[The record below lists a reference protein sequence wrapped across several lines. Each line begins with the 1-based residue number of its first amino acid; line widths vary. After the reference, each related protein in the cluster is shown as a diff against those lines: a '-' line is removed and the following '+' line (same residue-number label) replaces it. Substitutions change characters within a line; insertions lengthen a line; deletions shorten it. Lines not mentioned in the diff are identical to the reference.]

1 MGFDKAIDINPIS
14 FDASV
19 VLGYLIAEGSLK
31 YSTLT
36 FSNNNGNILNEFR
49 QRLQSAFSD
58 VDIQIRNK
66 ISGFGKDVT
75 YYVITNKN
83 KSTSF
88 NSNPVRRFLRQLGL
102 DQKTS
107 KDKFIPKEILLGD
120 EKILSGLLR
129 GMFLGDGWQWTRGKR
144 IGYYTVSD
152 KLRQDTRFALQRLGI
167 NSTLFG
173 NSVYIN
179 DKQSI
184 NRLIDKL
191 NLPWSKTELN
201 NSSQRYHGDL
211 FYDRIAKIEI
221 MNEPVDVY
229 DLELPEYHTFIADGL
244 ISHNSEWAWKLSE
257 GMQPTDQIKDIRE
270 WQHRNWRYNNIII
283 PIKNMNCDRYF
294 ITHLKEI
301 KKFKKIGESSQLVTD
316 RVEPDWLE
324 GTPGMMY
331 QRILCSREQDPN
343 TGVVTLKAKM
353 EKSKHDLSREGKEF
367 VIATVNPRT
376 GESKWESAAF
386 HKLMMK

>member
-1 MGFDKAIDINPIS
+1 MNMSAEVKPTGWEALKTGTSSPKSVFTKEMARDIFEKSKKARVESPICAVVYGYDGTGKTGACMDCRTEEERKAGKMVIIFDLDDGAGPIKEQYWENDDNIVCLS
-14 FDASV
+14 PIEMFD
-19 VLGYLIAEGSLK
+19 
-31 YSTLT
+31 
-36 FSNNNGNILNEFR
+36 NG
-49 QRLQSAFSD
+49 D
-58 VDIQIRNK
+58 VDYLKTYDRLRALVAYVKTEIPQDK
-66 ISGFGKDVT
+66 IKA
-75 YYVITNKN
+75 VI
-83 KSTSF
+83 
-88 NSNPVRRFLRQLGL
+88 VDGL
-102 DQKTS
+102 DTLK
-107 KDKFIPKEILLGD
+107 
-120 EKILSGLLR
+120 
-129 GMFLGDGWQWTRGKR
+129 
-144 IGYYTVSD
+144 
-152 KLRQDTRFALQRLGI
+152 KL
-167 NSTLFG
+167 
-173 NSVYIN
+173 
-179 DKQSI
+179 
-184 NRLIDKL
+184 
-191 NLPWSKTELN
+191 
-201 NSSQRYHGDL
+201 
-211 FYDRIAKIEI
+211 
-221 MNEPVDVY
+221 
-229 DLELPEYHTFIADGL
+229 
-244 ISHNSEWAWKLSE
+244 SEWAWKLSE
-257 GMQPTDQIKDIRE
+257 GMQPTDAIKDIRE